1 MRAMALCGT
10 DGKPH
15 DVRVAR
21 ALGYGLD
28 EKAVQAVK
36 VWRFEP
42 AMKDG
47 QPVAAQIN
55 VTVSFRL
62 WSMSVSPKSAQ
73 LAPEQPNNSMPSMSD
88 SPNSAMHWTVSGPGC
103 AGSVCGSITDDGLY
117 TAPLS
122 VPTPATVIVTAIS
135 AADPMK
141 KASSKVTIHA
151 SPSP

>member
-73 LAPEQPNNSMPSMSD
+73 LAPGATQQFHAKYVGFPKLSHALDRKRPRLC
-88 SPNSAMHWTVSGPGC
+88 G
-103 AGSVCGSITDDGLY
+103 VCMRQHHRRRALHR
-117 TAPLS
+117 
-122 VPTPATVIVTAIS
+122 TP
-135 AADPMK
+135 
-141 KASSKVTIHA
+141 
-151 SPSP
+151 